1 MGHLPPTREE
11 HPLPAVIMHAVHA
24 ISLILLVFT
33 GFYIHSP
40 FFGGF
45 MGYAESIHQVAMW
58 TFVFTTVIRIYWAF
72 FGAGS
77 APPGRRNKM
86 RDFHWFSPIKHKG
99 EGNFRDTLKYYL
111 FLRKTYPSIYKFNP
125 LQKGTYL
132 FWVFCLIPLT
142 LLTGLCLWA
151 PTRSFEERPRWRPE
165 AQSGEKCQRDQAEN
179 PEQIRA
185 FLQRVE
191 LVDRGIGLAQE
202 QVILERVPEVTF
214 TLVFYGAEPVKV
226 AHLVPPA
233 GRR

>member
-151 PTRSFEERPRWRPE
+151 PTRSFFEPFTYW
-165 AQSGEKCQRDQAEN
+165 AG
-179 PEQIRA
+179 
-185 FLQRVE
+185 
-191 LVDRGIGLAQE
+191 GLAAMKSYHYLLMW
-202 QVILERVPEVTF
+202 VFIVTAG
-214 TLVFYGAEPVKV
+214 T
-226 AHLVPPA
+226 HLYL
-233 GRR
+233 